1 MEQEKW
7 SFLNDLFL
15 VWMFLKI
22 FKIKPP
28 GDWTILS
35 LGTHPKEMKAVCG
48 AGNCTQA
55 SWSTRH
61 KVEDGNKL
69 FVNRWIEKMWYILHY
84 NYKQILLFWKKKQSN
99 CLSWENC
106 MELKVIM
113 SSEISQVQQDHP
125 WFYWSVESEIGE
137 RGVVIAR
144 GWGYLCGQQMEQVNQ
159 GPPGYSYLGARNSGV
174 PFHSRVILI
183 NNIILCISKSRRK
196 KMNAFTIMKQ

>member
-1 MEQEKW
+1 MEQAT
-7 SFLNDLFL
+7 
-15 VWMFLKI
+15 VLKLLEALDTRW
-22 FKIKPP
+22 KMETSCL
-28 GDWTILS
+28 WT
-35 LGTHPKEMKAVCG
+35 
-48 AGNCTQA
+48 AGSRKC
-55 SWSTRH
+55 
-61 KVEDGNKL
+61 D
-69 FVNRWIEKMWYILHY
+69 IYYIIIISKY
-84 NYKQILLFWKKKQSN
+84 YSSEKKKQSN

-159 GPPGYSYLGARNSGV
+159 GPPGYGYLGARNSGV